1 MKNALKVTAIVA
13 LALMVGGVYGLATS
27 VRADNNGNG
36 NGESEGEN
44 GNGNSMMPLLA
55 PGQNGTAPGLG
66 VFNGENENN
75 NSGINAPAGMTI
87 GANGAVRVTSAK
99 VTAVN
104 GSTMTVSLFGLSLS
118 VDTSQAQMIGGIVL
132 PPVSTSTSSTTTST
146 PTVQQT
152 QVSVGDLVSIN
163 GAMNQASGVIQ
174 AQTVRDLTVQSQ
186 STSNIQSR
194 IQQLLQ
200 LVQQLRAQ
208 LQGGGN

>member
-1 MKNALKVTAIVA
+1 MKNTLKVTAIVA
-13 LALMVGGVYGLATS
+13 LALIVGGAYGLAAT
-27 VRADNNGNG
+27 VHADNNGQG
-36 NGESEGEN
+36 EGEN

-66 VFNGENENN
+66 IFNGENENN
-75 NSGINAPAGMTI
+75 GLGINAPAGMTI
-87 GANGAVRVTSAK
+87 GANGAVRVTAAK
-99 VTAVN
+99 VTGIN

-118 VDTSQAQMIGGIVL
+118 VDTSQAQIIGGIVL
-132 PPVSTSTSSTTTST
+132 PPISTTTPSTTTST
-146 PTVQQT
+146 PTVGQT
-152 QVSVGDLVSIN
+152 QVSIGDLVSVN
-163 GAMNQASGVIQ
+163 GTMNQTSGVIQ

-200 LVQQLRAQ
+200 LIQQLRAQ

>member
-27 VRADNNGNG
+27 VHADNNGNG
-36 NGESEGEN
+36 EGEN

-75 NSGINAPAGMTI
+75 GLGANAPAGMTI
-87 GANGAVRVTSAK
+87 GANGAVRVTAAK
-99 VTAVN
+99 VTAIN
-104 GSTMTVSLFGLSLS
+104 GSTMTMSLFGLSLG
-118 VDTSQAQMIGGIVL
+118 VDTSRAQITGGILL
-132 PPVSTSTSSTTTST
+132 PPVSTTTPSTTTST
-146 PTVQQT
+146 PLIQQT
-152 QVSVGDLVSIN
+152 TVSVGDLVSVN
-163 GAMNQASGVIQ
+163 GTMNQTSGVIQ
-174 AQTVRDLTVQSQ
+174 AQTVRDLTAQSQ
-186 STSNIQSR
+186 STSNIQNQIR
-194 IQQLLQ
+194 QLLQ